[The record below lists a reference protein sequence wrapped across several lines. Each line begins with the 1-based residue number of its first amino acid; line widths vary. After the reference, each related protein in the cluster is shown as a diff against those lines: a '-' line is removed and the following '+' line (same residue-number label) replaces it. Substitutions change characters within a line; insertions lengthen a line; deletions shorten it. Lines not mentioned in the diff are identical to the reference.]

1 VNGRRYLLFFL
12 VVFSIALVLAG
23 MSWTSVRAEA
33 EPTGFK
39 NMRLWIYPEY
49 DDPRLLVMMEG
60 EVEGVDIP
68 ATVRFIVPAAAEMYS
83 AGSMD
88 ANGNYTGGPP
98 RREPSSI
105 MPGWDEI
112 SYEVT
117 AETFRVEYYD
127 PIIIGQPD
135 KTIAFEYHLL
145 YPISDLTVISQ
156 EPRTSTNYNIL
167 PRAESNFTEDDF
179 FFHLYSYSD
188 LTEDQSLNFDI
199 SYTKSNPNP
208 SVEIGPPV
216 ADFSA
221 LLTSGDAPLD
231 VDFTDQSTGD
241 ISSWSWDFG
250 DTNTSNLQNPSHTY
264 TTRGTY
270 TVSLEV
276 TGPDGSDT
284 ETKIDYIGVGGV
296 SSNAPM
302 IGGAIVGVLILISV
316 VIYIVV
322 RFRARQ
328 RPAPRRASVGT
339 KQRMASKRV
348 SDSAQTRGAKKKR
361 LRNKFCTECGNR
373 LEGSYQF
380 CPNCGTKQE

>member
-1 VNGRRYLLFFL
+1 VNGRRYFLFFL

-23 MSWTSVRAEA
+23 MPWTSVRAEA

-39 NMRLWIYPEY
+39 NVRLWIYPEY

-68 ATVRFIVPAAAEMYS
+68 ATVRFIVPVAAEMYS

-117 AETFRVEYYD
+117 AKTFRVEYYD

-135 KTIAFEYHLL
+135 KTIAFEYHFL
-145 YPISDLTVISQ
+145 YPISDLTVTAQ

-179 FFHLYSYSD
+179 LFHLYSYSD

-208 SVEIGPPV
+208 SVEING
-216 ADFSA
+216 
-221 LLTSGDAPLD
+221 
-231 VDFTDQSTGD
+231 
-241 ISSWSWDFG
+241 
-250 DTNTSNLQNPSHTY
+250 
-264 TTRGTY
+264 
-270 TVSLEV
+270 
-276 TGPDGSDT
+276 
-284 ETKIDYIGVGGV
+284 GVGGV

-302 IGGAIVGVLILISV
+302 IGGAIVGVLILLSV
-316 VIYIVV
+316 VAYIVV
-322 RFRARQ
+322 RFRAKQ
-328 RPAPRRASVGT
+328 RPVPRRVSVSA

-348 SDSAQTRGAKKKR
+348 SDNAQTRGAKKKR

-373 LEGSYQF
+373 LEGSSRF